1 MSVAAAAAA
10 VGELR
15 MTAAELEQFRTQ
27 GWCIKKGVFDPIA
40 DFRPLEQVI
49 DSVMDAAIDEQIAEG
64 AMTEAEA
71 YRGAPFDERL
81 GLIQAANEA
90 AGIAIGGQVY
100 AAMSVG
106 GQGDELLRLLRHPNL
121 LSLVADLVGPDIIGS
136 SVFRIRPKVPYYE
149 RGEVPFHQ
157 DSGYTMAHCDQTLV
171 VTAWVPLVDARVEN
185 GCLWV
190 LPWDFSEGI
199 IPHKTGGKAGY
210 LEITPQ
216 DLSDFALADGR
227 RPVPMELDAG
237 DVLLLHNLSPRECSN
252 GWLGLLP
259 RFSDRETVAAN
270 RRIVHQ
276 HHEQDA
282 LVLGPA
288 LQRPRRPEQRRRGSR
303 VVHTRARAGDDGLLP
318 SRGGFCRAGH
328 AASGAGSPDAR
339 GVSGDP
345 LAVAGG
351 AFAGARLG
359 ADAKALEID
368 RCMTLLVQ

>member
-1 MSVAAAAAA
+1 MSAAAAPL
-10 VGELR
+10 GELR
-15 MTAAELEQFRTQ
+15 MTPQELDQFRTQ
-27 GWCIKKGVFDPIA
+27 GWCIKKGVFDPVA

-81 GLIQAANEA
+81 GLIQAANV
-90 AGIAIGGQVY
+90 AGVAIGRDQVKRVFQY
-100 AAMSVG
+100 GG

-157 DSGYTMAHCDQTLV
+157 DSGYTMAHCDETLV

-190 LPWDFSEGI
+190 LPWEFSEGI
-199 IPHKTGGKAGY
+199 MPHKTGGKAGY

-252 GWLGLLP
+252 VRLGLP
-259 RFSDRETVAAN
+259 RFSDRD
-270 RRIVHQ
+270 RCR
-276 HHEQDA
+276 EQTHRS
-282 LVLGPA
+282 PT
-288 LQRPRRPEQRRRGSR
+288 PR
-303 VVHTRARAGDDGLLP
+303 TRRAGPWTCATATTTPRATSARTP
-318 SRGGFCRAGH
+318 SRTH
-328 AASGAGSPDAR
+328 QSAS
-339 GVSGDP
+339 
-345 LAVAGG
+345 L
-351 AFAGARLG
+351 
-359 ADAKALEID
+359 
-368 RCMTLLVQ
+368 